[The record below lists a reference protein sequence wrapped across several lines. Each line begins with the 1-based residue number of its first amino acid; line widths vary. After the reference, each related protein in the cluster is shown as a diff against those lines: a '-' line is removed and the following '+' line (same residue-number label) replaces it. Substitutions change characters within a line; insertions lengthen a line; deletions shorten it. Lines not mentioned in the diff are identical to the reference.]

1 MYTIRLLY
9 SNSNSNRFSNSIFMT
24 SVKYEP
30 PTLVIEYKNKA
41 TQKTYL
47 KKMRLKNIASS
58 TAIRL
63 TDKIIS
69 QNLDLLGPE
78 KVSRDQVYDLIT
90 RIYDNTPQESS
101 KELSKESTE
110 SNLSTQSK
118 TNEYGDLNKASDVS

>member
-1 MYTIRLLY
+1 
-9 SNSNSNRFSNSIFMT
+9 
-24 SVKYEP
+24 
-30 PTLVIEYKNKA
+30 VIEYKNKA